1 MKIKLCLLFLF
12 TCVLVNAQI
21 FVDKDAT
28 GSNDG
33 SSWGNAYTN
42 LQDAL
47 ANDSSGDEIWIA
59 EGSYSPG
66 TNRTDSFILNQT
78 NVKLYG
84 GFNGTE
90 TLLSDRNVLLYK
102 TILDGDV
109 NGDDTG
115 VGYTGVNRDENTL
128 NIVKIQ
134 ANNCTLD
141 GITIANGHANDS
153 STSDSQEG
161 SAILID
167 AQNVS
172 IKNSSI
178 EKNVVQRFG
187 VIQMID
193 RSGFL
198 NIQNTTFKDNYGNG
212 GVTIYT
218 RASGDSLNIT
228 ITNSLFVNN
237 TLEAAS
243 PSGAGS
249 TGIIWFR
256 QDLNFSQNVTITNCT
271 LVNNKNETRGTAN
284 VSVPATL
291 INASRSSSNTR
302 SSSVNVY
309 NSIFWGNRNSINGTM
324 TSVGNDT
331 SQTGTNDFVVET
343 SVGEDNF
350 NNFPTLDFIFNVNA
364 STSNISNANPIFTSS
379 TDFTLQSSSPFVNN
393 GDSSKMPN
401 GITTDL
407 LGNERIQSLDIDY
420 GCYESSHNTGNLN
433 VIFVDKDATGNND
446 GSSWTNAY
454 TDLEDA
460 LANDASN
467 TVVWIAEGTYSPGAS
482 RTDSFVLDQSN
493 VKLYGGFK
501 GTESQLSDR
510 DFTQYKTVLDGDVN
524 GDDSGVG
531 YTSVNRTDN
540 TIHIVKIQADN
551 CFLDGLTI
559 TNGQADESS
568 TNEAQEGSAILIQGT
583 NVTVKNCSIEK
594 NVVSRFGVVQMI
606 DQNGFLNI
614 ENTIFKNN
622 FGNGGVTLYTRASND
637 ILDIN
642 ITNCLFENNTLES
655 VNPTGQGNSGIIW
668 FRQDLNFSQRV
679 TITNCTFAYNKN
691 NTNSSSDATLI
702 NASRISSV
710 GQLNSLH
717 VYNSI
722 IWENRNAANNVMISM
737 LNDTN
742 QLDFQEYKVGNSVG
756 QDGFG
761 NISNTT
767 GIGTSNPLFTNAL
780 NGNFTLKSNSPV
792 IDTGD
797 NSKIPSGI
805 FTLDLQGNERIFN
818 TTVDMGAYE
827 FNPSTIDQFTL
838 TLNATNGS
846 VSTNPNPVG
855 GTYDDGTSVTLTA
868 TPDSGYQF
876 DGWSGDASGT
886 TNPLSITMDADK
898 TITAMFSP
906 IQRTLTINA
915 TNGSVSTNPNPS
927 GGTYNDGTSV
937 TLTATPDAGYQFD
950 GWSGDASGT
959 TNPLSITM
967 DADKTITAMFSPI
980 QRTLTL
986 NATNGAVSTNPNPT
1000 GGTYNDGTSVTLTA
1014 TPDAGYQFDG
1024 WSGDASGTTN
1034 PFTITMDADKTV
1046 TAMFSPIQRKLTL
1059 NATNGSVSTNPNP
1072 TGGTYDDGTSVTL
1085 TATPNAGYQFDGWS
1099 GDASGTTNPLTITM
1113 DADKIVT
1120 AMFSPIQRTLT
1131 INATNGSVT
1140 VSPNP
1145 VNGTYDDGTVVT
1157 LTAVP
1162 DSGYQFDTW
1171 SGDATGTTTQ
1181 ITITM
1186 DANKTVTASFS
1197 TTLGVNEEQF
1207 KVPFKLYPNPVNTLL
1222 HIDSE
1227 DSIKKIKVYNS
1238 LGREVIVSSATLD
1251 IIDVTNLAN
1260 GIYFMIIETE
1270 NGKGVRR
1277 FIKR

>member
-12 TCVLVNAQI
+12 TCLLVKAQI
-21 FVDKDAT
+21 YVDKDAT

-33 SSWGNAYTN
+33 SSWINAYTS

-59 EGSYSPG
+59 EGDYSPG

-90 TLLSDRNVLLYK
+90 SLLSERNVLLYK

-141 GITIANGHANDS
+141 GIIIANGHANDS
-153 STSDSQEG
+153 SISDNQEG

-167 AQNVS
+167 AQNIS
-172 IKNSSI
+172 IKNSTF

-193 RSGFL
+193 QSGFL
-198 NIQNTTFKDNYGNG
+198 SIENTIFKDNYGNG
-212 GVTIYT
+212 GVTLYT
-218 RASGDSLNIT
+218 RANGGALNIT
-228 ITNSLFVNN
+228 IINSLFENN
-237 TLEAAS
+237 TLENVS
-243 PSGAGS
+243 PSGSGS

-271 LVNNKNETRGTAN
+271 LVNNKNKTRGTAN

-291 INASRSSSNTR
+291 INASRLSSNTR
-302 SSSVNVY
+302 SSSLNVF
-309 NSIFWGNRNSINGTM
+309 NSIFWGNRNAQNGTM

-350 NNFPTLDFIFNVNA
+350 NNFSTLDFIFNVNA
-364 STSNISNANPIFTSS
+364 STANISNANPIFTSS

-393 GDSSKMPN
+393 GDSSKMPS

-407 LGNERIQSLDIDY
+407 LGNERIQSLSIDY
-420 GCYESSHNTGNLN
+420 GCYESSHTTNFNL
-433 VIFVDKDATGNND
+433 IFVDKDATGNND

-454 TDLEDA
+454 TDLQDA

-467 TVVWIAEGTYSPGAS
+467 NVVWIAEGTYSPGAI

-493 VKLYGGFK
+493 VKLYGGFN

-531 YTSVNRTDN
+531 YTGVNRTDN

-551 CFLDGLTI
+551 CILDGLTI
-559 TNGQADESS
+559 ANGQADKLS
-568 TNEAQEGSAILIQGT
+568 TSETQEGSALLIQST
-583 NVTVKNCSIEK
+583 NLTVKNCSIEK

-642 ITNCLFENNTLES
+642 IMNCLFENNILES
-655 VNPTGQGNSGIIW
+655 INPTGQGNSGIIW

-691 NTNSSSDATLI
+691 NTNASNNATLI

-756 QDGFG
+756 QDGFS

-767 GIGTSNPLFTNAL
+767 GIGTSNPSFTNAL
-780 NGNFTLKSNSPV
+780 NGDFTLKSNSPA

-805 FTLDLQGNERIFN
+805 FTFDLQGNDRIFN

-827 FNPSTIDQFTL
+827 YNPSLTNQYTL
-838 TLNATNGS
+838 TLNAVDGTI
-846 VSTNPNPVG
+846 TPNPAG
-855 GTYDDGTSVTLTA
+855 GTYDDGSVVTLTA
-868 TPDSGYQF
+868 TPDSGYE
-876 DGWSGDASGT
+876 
-886 TNPLSITMDADK
+886 
-898 TITAMFSP
+898 
-906 IQRTLTINA
+906 
-915 TNGSVSTNPNPS
+915 
-927 GGTYNDGTSV
+927 
-937 TLTATPDAGYQFD
+937 
-950 GWSGDASGT
+950 
-959 TNPLSITM
+959 
-967 DADKTITAMFSPI
+967 
-980 QRTLTL
+980 
-986 NATNGAVSTNPNPT
+986 
-1000 GGTYNDGTSVTLTA
+1000 
-1014 TPDAGYQFDG
+1014 
-1024 WSGDASGTTN
+1024 
-1034 PFTITMDADKTV
+1034 FT
-1046 TAMFSPIQRKLTL
+1046 
-1059 NATNGSVSTNPNP
+1059 
-1072 TGGTYDDGTSVTL
+1072 
-1085 TATPNAGYQFDGWS
+1085 GWS

-1113 DADKIVT
+1113 DADKTVT
-1120 AMFSPIQRTLT
+1120 ANFGPIQRTLT
-1131 INATNGSVT
+1131 LNATNGSVT
-1140 VSPNP
+1140 VAPNP
-1145 VNGTYDDGTVVT
+1145 STGTYDDGSVVT
-1157 LTAVP
+1157 LTATP
-1162 DSGYQFDTW
+1162 DSGYEFTGW
-1171 SGDATGTTTQ
+1171 SGDASGTTNPLN
-1181 ITITM
+1181 ITM
-1186 DANKTVTASFS
+1186 DADKTVTANFGPIQR
-1197 TTLGVNEEQF
+1197 T
-1207 KVPFKLYPNPVNTLL
+1207 
-1222 HIDSE
+1222 
-1227 DSIKKIKVYNS
+1227 
-1238 LGREVIVSSATLD
+1238 
-1251 IIDVTNLAN
+1251 
-1260 GIYFMIIETE
+1260 
-1270 NGKGVRR
+1270 
-1277 FIKR
+1277 